1 MCSVKGFQMSHYM
14 ARMSNHHKKNKKNFI
29 ECYLNLSEYFL
40 HPEMGDY
47 EQNGPLNLKSLT
59 DTAWFK
65 LKVTSQWKQIL
76 PIGLFGEH

>member
-14 ARMSNHHKKNKKNFI
+14 ARMSNHKKKKLNFI
-29 ECYLNLSEYFL
+29 ECYLNPSEHFR

-47 EQNGPLNLKSLT
+47 EQNCPLNLKSLT

-65 LKVTSQWKQIL
+65 LKVTSQ
-76 PIGLFGEH
+76 